1 MDEMMTPN
9 RPGESSRETERR
21 GTKRTG
27 LSALGGVPCR
37 DDDIEPVKGLHSV
50 AILFRIMAG
59 MLVLLMALHVAS
71 GLTSMVEISYGVLL
85 AEAIRLVIF
94 AGLLWGAGDLAELF
108 VKSHYDVRAAR
119 ILLERLTRLM
129 DQAPAAHGAPRPGQ
143 GDAGHGR
150 GDGPH

>member
-9 RPGESSRETERR
+9 RPGESSRESERR
-21 GTKRTG
+21 DTKRKG
-27 LSALGGVPCR
+27 LSTLGGVPVR
-37 DDDIEPVKGLHSV
+37 DDDVEPVKGLHSI

-59 MLVLLMALHVAS
+59 MLVLLMALQVVS

-94 AGLLWGAGDLAELF
+94 AGLLWGVGDLADLF
-108 VKSHYDVRAAR
+108 VKSHHDVRAAR
-119 ILLERLTRLM
+119 ILLERLTRLT
-129 DQAPAAHGAPRPGQ
+129 DQTPAAHGAPPPRQ
-143 GDAGHGR
+143 GDADLGR